1 MKKTLSVLLAL
12 TLALM
17 LALPVCGADFPAASG
32 GVSEIQ
38 KYGNLVL
45 DIAAEKL
52 TGSGYAY
59 GDVLA
64 VTVDGKEYEAPLC
77 TNYSDVNTGELVL
90 RDNGGTLI
98 LAINMGDFA
107 STNGVAVKNK
117 AEDGTVTWTVSGGR
131 ELKDI
136 AVSIAMKEQGGYRDQ
151 YLIHQLARTDE
162 RSDYA
167 SDQIFANFRAIPFGS
182 LGKNTLFRSS
192 SPVNNEIGRAAY
204 ADAFAKENHIRTVLN
219 LANSAEEI
227 QSYFTEDG
235 FNSPY
240 YKSLYEAGGV
250 KALGLGVDFTAADF
264 KSGLADGLRFLAA
277 NEGPYLVH
285 CNEGKDRA
293 GFASALLSCFM
304 GATYEQVVDD
314 YMTTYENYYHLE
326 RGSEQY
332 EAVKN
337 SNIVS
342 ILSTITGAKAAELSK
357 TDLSAAALAYMKG
370 IGLTDAEC
378 AALRANLAKD
388 YVTAETP
395 AEVPAQT
402 PAEKPAET
410 PAAPAV
416 PAEQP
421 AAAPAGTYTVAPG
434 DCLWTIARKTY
445 GNGQKW
451 QKIYEANRD
460 EIRDP
465 AMIQIG
471 QVLTL
476 PAA

>member
-1 MKKTLSVLLAL
+1 M
-12 TLALM
+12 
-17 LALPVCGADFPAASG
+17 
-32 GVSEIQ
+32 
-38 KYGNLVL
+38 
-45 DIAAEKL
+45 
-52 TGSGYAY
+52 
-59 GDVLA
+59 
-64 VTVDGKEYEAPLC
+64 
-77 TNYSDVNTGELVL
+77 
-90 RDNGGTLI
+90 
-98 LAINMGDFA
+98 
-107 STNGVAVKNK
+107 
-117 AEDGTVTWTVSGGR
+117 
-131 ELKDI
+131 
-136 AVSIAMKEQGGYRDQ
+136 
-151 YLIHQLARTDE
+151 
-162 RSDYA
+162 
-167 SDQIFANFRAIPFGS
+167 
-182 LGKNTLFRSS
+182 
-192 SPVNNEIGRAAY
+192 NNEIGRAAY

-219 LANSAEEI
+219 LANSTEEI
-227 QSYFTEDG
+227 QGYFAEDG

-293 GFASALLSCFM
+293 GFVSALLSCFM
-304 GATYEQVVDD
+304 GAAYEQVVDD

-337 SNIVS
+337 SNIDS
-342 ILSTITGAKAAELSK
+342 ILSTITGAKAAELSG
-357 TDLSAAALAYMKG
+357 TDLSAAALAYMKN

-388 YVTAETP
+388 YVTAEVPAETP
-395 AEVPAQT
+395 ATPAA
-402 PAEKPAET
+402 PAEKPAEI
-410 PAAPAV
+410 PAV

-434 DCLWTIARKTY
+434 DCLWTIARKAY

-451 QKIYEANRD
+451 EKIFEANRD